1 MPKLHPD
8 KCIKYCRFGFDQSKG
23 GCSGNCSLLHPTLCR
38 NSLEYK
44 QCYCENCTF
53 AHLSGTERSQK
64 DILPQQFQ
72 PSSNLYQNHSSHNGH
87 GQWYRHSQNAQ
98 YSVPANNGLANN
110 VQRNH
115 VQRSHFQ
122 RNNVTKPRES
132 FVYQQKHFPPLP
144 SINEDRTTELTLY
157 IQQMQ
162 KSIEFMMQSVQFKD
176 GTNQTRVNPNI
187 HQTTLQDMPNNF
199 SYGEVTQALPQAI
212 PNQFYSEASQIP
224 SQAMPNQSYNQA
236 KNY

>member
-72 PSSNLYQNHSSHNGH
+72 PSSNLYQNHSSYNGH
-87 GQWYRHSQNAQ
+87 GHWT
-98 YSVPANNGLANN
+98 VVMGIILGGGGLPPPRFFLK
-110 VQRNH
+110 VQLVKMR
-115 VQRSHFQ
+115 
-122 RNNVTKPRES
+122 
-132 FVYQQKHFPPLP
+132 
-144 SINEDRTTELTLY
+144 
-157 IQQMQ
+157 
-162 KSIEFMMQSVQFKD
+162 FKIWNMD
-176 GTNQTRVNPNI
+176 
-187 HQTTLQDMPNNF
+187 LNF
-199 SYGEVTQALPQAI
+199 SFMETFNLKSDTFSYFFWKISARCARNP
-212 PNQFYSEASQIP
+212 FYSFD
-224 SQAMPNQSYNQA
+224 Y
-236 KNY
+236 